1 MAYGSCDL
9 EQVLVT
15 PGLRFVIGRVS
26 RSALHQNYHQGGKK
40 KQAEVSC
47 QEARM
52 VSERNRGNS
61 ATALPKSI
69 LLWRRREAE

>member
-26 RSALHQNYHQGGKK
+26 RSALHHWMVAPELPSGWEK
-40 KQAEVSC
+40 
-47 QEARM
+47 EA
-52 VSERNRGNS
+52 N
-61 ATALPKSI
+61 
-69 LLWRRREAE
+69 